1 METKTEDNVFLLW
14 WGCLGR
20 VKYRRG
26 IYSKWKGSFDWSQN
40 GV

>member
-1 METKTEDNVFLLW
+1 METKTEDSVFLLRL
-14 WGCLGR
+14 GCLGR

-26 IYSKWKGSFDWSQN
+26 IYSKWKCSSDWSQN